1 MKMKGETFMA
11 RSGKAGLNVVF
22 RNATIVDGSGAPS
35 FRGDVGVQG
44 DSIAFVKSSGT
55 MQKSY
60 CDAEEMDCTGLVLAP
75 GFIDIH
81 NHSDLTI
88 FQNPDAQNYTSQGV
102 TTVLAGNCGTSG
114 APLDSKKRSEL
125 INQGDFPRWESF
137 RDYLSALDGLD
148 KAINIGSLVGHGQI
162 RSTVIG
168 DIDRCPSDEEL
179 AAMRMHVSEA
189 MSAGAFGFSSGLIY
203 APGMYAETSELIELA
218 KEAGKYGA
226 LYATHIRNEADMQV
240 DGLMEAVKIA
250 RESGCRLQIAHLKSS
265 GKRNW
270 GNADTSLGVMEYA
283 RRVGVEAT
291 CDIYPFVLQGQS
303 VFALLPPWA
312 RDGGKAMALRHLQDP
327 VQRKKIEQELRRPSL
342 DWENNMFD
350 AGFEGMWIR
359 DTKKFPEYL
368 GKTLAQVAQERGTLP
383 LETYFYLA
391 QHDIDMT
398 FVAGGIGE
406 ENMKSGV
413 AHRLSMI
420 SSDGHAIALGEG
432 CPHPRCY
439 SAFTKPIATY
449 VRDEPILTLEQ
460 AVFKM
465 SGFPAW
471 KMGLTDRGVVRPGA
485 AADLVV
491 FDYWEVNTNSGVSD
505 PHHYSEGVIHV
516 LINGEFVKKDE
527 KFTDAKPGR
536 TLRRQGN

>member
-1 MKMKGETFMA
+1 M
-11 RSGKAGLNVVF
+11 NVVF

-35 FRGDVGVQG
+35 FRGDVGVLG
-44 DSIAFVKSSGT
+44 NSIAFVESSGT
-55 MQKSY
+55 VQQSR
-60 CDAEEMDCTGLVLAP
+60 CHGDEIDCTGLVLAP

-88 FQNPDAQNYTSQGV
+88 FQSPDARNYTSQGV
-102 TTVLAGNCGTSG
+102 TTILAGNCGTSG
-114 APLDSKKRSEL
+114 APLASKKRDEWADSYPDF
-125 INQGDFPRWESF
+125 INFARSNVPNWETF
-137 RDYLSALDGLD
+137 GDYLSALDGLD

-168 DIDRCPSDEEL
+168 DIDRFPSDKEL
-179 AAMRMHVSEA
+179 TAMKMHVSEA
-189 MSAGAFGFSSGLIY
+189 MSLGAFGFSSGLIY
-203 APGMYAETSELIELA
+203 APGIYAETPELVELA

-226 LYATHIRNEADMQV
+226 LYATHIRNESDMQI
-240 DGLMEAVKIA
+240 DGLMEAVRIA

-270 GNADTSLGVMEYA
+270 GNSDTALGVMEYA
-283 RRVGVEAT
+283 RRVGVEVT

-327 VQRKKIEQELRRPSL
+327 VQRKKIEQELKRPSL

-359 DTKKFPEYL
+359 DTEKFPEYL
-368 GKTLAQVAQERGTLP
+368 GKTLAQVAQERGTPP
-383 LETYFYLA
+383 LEAYFYLA
-391 QHDIDMT
+391 QRDIDMS
-398 FVAGGIGE
+398 FVVGGIGE

-413 AHRLSMI
+413 AHHLSMI
-420 SSDGHAIALGEG
+420 SSDGNTITFGEG

-439 SAFTKPIATY
+439 SAFTKTIATF

-491 FDYWEVNTNSGVSD
+491 FDYWEMNTNSGVGD
-505 PHHYSEGVIHV
+505 PHHYSEGVVHV
-516 LINGEFVKKDE
+516 LVNGEFVKKNGE
-527 KFTDAKPGR
+527 FTDARPGR
-536 TLRRQGN
+536 TLRRPAK